1 MLSSDK
7 NVESV
12 KELVESVRQYA
23 LLQKEYVKLDLI
35 EKVVRLVTV
44 LSLIVVL
51 IILGVAALFYLT
63 FAVVFW
69 MAPATGT
76 ATAFFIVAA
85 LFLLLLMMVFMF
97 RKPWI
102 ERPIVRFLAQLLLS

>member
-12 KELVESVRQYA
+12 KELIESLRQYA
-23 LLQKEYVKLDLI
+23 LLQKEYVKLDFI

-51 IILGVAALFYLT
+51 IILGVTVLFYLT

-69 MAPATGT
+69 MAPATGI

-85 LFLLLLMMVFMF
+85 LFMLLLILVFTF
-97 RKPWI
+97 RKPLI
-102 ERPIVRFLAQLLLS
+102 ERPLVRYLAQLLFS